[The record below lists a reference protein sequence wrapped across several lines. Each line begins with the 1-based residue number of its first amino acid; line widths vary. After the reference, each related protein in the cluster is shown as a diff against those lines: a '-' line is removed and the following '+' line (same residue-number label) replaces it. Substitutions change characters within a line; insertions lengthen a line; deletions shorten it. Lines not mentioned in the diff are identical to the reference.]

1 ERVEVEVQPLD
12 TTVAGQDSVTVQPV
26 VSTTYTL
33 TARLA
38 GYEPEVHEVT
48 LTVLEE
54 PDGPGGVNVTI
65 DGSIL
70 TLDGAML
77 MAAAANEQGRAALLE
92 LARASNVVPDDPRV
106 HLMDGAYFAGLA
118 STWLLPHEGEPV
130 TIAYLGAGIRTDHED
145 IGPALLQG
153 YDFCADLTCST
164 TDDSVHAE

>member
-1 ERVEVEVQPLD
+1 PLGQTFTD
-12 TTVAGQDSVTVQPV
+12 ETHATVSPTAT
-26 VSTTYTL
+26 TTYTL
-33 TARLA
+33 TASHAKLERA
-38 GYEPEVHEVT
+38 VHEVT